1 MAYSDRELIAR
12 LVQCEAGGEGDNR
25 NESSCNSMLM
35 SNSKNSDVNG
45 VRLLQ
50 GIENI
55 DTENL
60 TKMFTDIKNRG
71 ILKEPLKLE
80 LKNYFSD
87 NLNSNFKDYIDQFI
101 YYRKINGYTQEEV
114 GQVLGVSG
122 KEYYKIEKRIRKLT
136 DIDTIEKIANF
147 LKISKSEL
155 KINLEESE
163 NMRNRKDFSYNVEL
177 KEYLIKN
184 NISNSELSRRIG
196 ISRRTIIDW
205 FNKGAMISDGSVSKI
220 EKFIKQFEKNKS
232 SIKEDEEEI

>member
-1 MAYSDRELIAR
+1 
-12 LVQCEAGGEGDNR
+12 
-25 NESSCNSMLM
+25 MLM

-101 YYRKINGYTQEEV
+101 YYRKINGYTQEKV

-122 KEYYKIEKRIRKLT
+122 KEYYKKEKRIRKLT

-155 KINLEESE
+155 KINLEE
-163 NMRNRKDFSYNVEL
+163 L
-177 KEYLIKN
+177 
-184 NISNSELSRRIG
+184 
-196 ISRRTIIDW
+196 
-205 FNKGAMISDGSVSKI
+205 
-220 EKFIKQFEKNKS
+220 
-232 SIKEDEEEI
+232 

>member
-1 MAYSDRELIAR
+1 MANL
-12 LVQCEAGGEGDNR
+12 
-25 NESSCNSMLM
+25 
-35 SNSKNSDVNG
+35 KNSDIYG

-122 KEYYKIEKRIRKLT
+122 KEY
-136 DIDTIEKIANF
+136 
-147 LKISKSEL
+147 
-155 KINLEESE
+155 
-163 NMRNRKDFSYNVEL
+163 
-177 KEYLIKN
+177 
-184 NISNSELSRRIG
+184 
-196 ISRRTIIDW
+196 
-205 FNKGAMISDGSVSKI
+205 
-220 EKFIKQFEKNKS
+220 
-232 SIKEDEEEI
+232 